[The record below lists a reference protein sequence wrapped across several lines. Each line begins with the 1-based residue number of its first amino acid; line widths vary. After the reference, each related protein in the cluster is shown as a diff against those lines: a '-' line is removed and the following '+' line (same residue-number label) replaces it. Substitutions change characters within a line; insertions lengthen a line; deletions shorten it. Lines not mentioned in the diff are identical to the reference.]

1 MVNRMSA
8 KQFSSAKRWFC
19 RFAIFILGVVA
30 LLNSYVFW
38 QYHVVFPQLAT
49 CDVVIIE
56 NCRVLPEERRWKACV
71 FNDDARNL
79 MESVISNSVIMDFS
93 ETGFATYSLECIKDG
108 RVIGR
113 VLLYCRDGGKVSMT
127 YQLVDLIEHLSAS
140 TIDCEDNVKNISFT
154 NYEKQNVKVW
164 QRLII
169 SR

>member
-1 MVNRMSA
+1 MSA
-8 KQFSSAKRWFC
+8 KQISSARRWF
-19 RFAIFILGVVA
+19 RRIAISILVVA
-30 LLNSYVFW
+30 FLHSYLFW

-71 FNDDARNL
+71 FNGDAKKL

-93 ETGFATYSLECIKDG
+93 EAGFATYSLECIKDG
-108 RVIGR
+108 RVVGR
-113 VLLYCRDGGKVSMT
+113 VLLYCRDGGKASMT

-154 NYEKQNVKVW
+154 HDERQNVKVW

-169 SR
+169 SQ